1 MSMMQSKGAIVTYI
15 AEQIEEVSL
24 GARAAAAIAPDDR
37 IIDDLGL
44 DSLDYATVLLACEK
58 WLDIKVSEDD
68 VDWRAIDTVEKL
80 AAFLEQQQAR

>member
-1 MSMMQSKGAIVTYI
+1 MKTKESIARYI

-24 GARAAAAIAPDDR
+24 GAKAAAAITPDDR

-44 DSLDYATVLLACEK
+44 DSLDYATVLLSCEK
-58 WLDIKVSEDD
+58 WLEIKVSEDD

-80 AAFLEQQQAR
+80 AGFLAVQQRR